1 MFLFLS
7 TASPIASALSLVIF
21 IASAVL
27 GSPLQSYVQKV
38 LPEIVPEVLK
48 PALHLAAK
56 ALPFGS
62 DHIIILWMLVSAVF
76 FVLPNAPAP
85 HPDDDRA
92 AQPILDREE
101 LRLLIGRLPLER
113 WLNAESRA
121 ALTPRALLSR
131 LRARRVRCEGL
142 VERSELVKALEATPH
157 DDLCAICYDEYEE
170 GTELRLLPCNHTFHC
185 ECVDRWLLDCG
196 ASRRA
201 VACPLCN
208 HPLDTKSAARAAA
221 VRGRE
226 QQWRR
231 HPWREAVRAVER
243 WARQVGHPF
252 AIWAPRQPMQVVH

>member
-1 MFLFLS
+1 M
-7 TASPIASALSLVIF
+7 
-21 IASAVL
+21 
-27 GSPLQSYVQKV
+27 
-38 LPEIVPEVLK
+38 PEVLK
-48 PALHLAAK
+48 PACTSRQRPYPLGAITSLFSGCSFRPYFSSSRMRRRRIRTTTEQRSPSSTARSSGCSSADYHWSG
-56 ALPFGS
+56 GS
-62 DHIIILWMLVSAVF
+62 T
-76 FVLPNAPAP
+76 PNRAPRSR
-85 HPDDDRA
+85 RA
-92 AQPILDREE
+92 RC
-101 LRLLIGRLPLER
+101 
-113 WLNAESRA
+113 SRGY
-121 ALTPRALLSR
+121 
-131 LRARRVRCEGL
+131 ARRVRCEGL

-221 VRGRE
+221 ARGRE